1 MSFFLCFS
9 IRNYA
14 TVALKI
20 HTESLFEPIFLKAL
34 NMMDERGRNE
44 VTSPVSSY
52 KLRNTESI
60 RHLTSLFSST
70 SLIGQFI
77 RHLQIPVIRHAFLN
91 GITISVRMIPSPYGQ
106 PDNNGVHYTIVY
118 LTTKRIRV
126 DTQLRR

>member
-9 IRNYA
+9 ISNYA
-14 TVALKI
+14 TVAWKT

-44 VTSPVSSY
+44 VTSPGSSY

-77 RHLQIPVIRHAFLN
+77 RHLQITRDPTSVPERN
-91 GITISVRMIPSPYGQ
+91 YYISQNDPFTVWPAR
-106 PDNNGVHYTIVY
+106 
-118 LTTKRIRV
+118 
-126 DTQLRR
+126 